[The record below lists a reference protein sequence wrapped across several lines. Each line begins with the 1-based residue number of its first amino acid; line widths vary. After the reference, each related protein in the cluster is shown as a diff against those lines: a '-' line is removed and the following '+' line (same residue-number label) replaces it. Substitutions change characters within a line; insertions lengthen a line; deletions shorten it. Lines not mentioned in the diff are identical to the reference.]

1 MNLLNFIKN
10 SLYETKEYS
19 DIHNIY
25 EDGGN
30 DGDTGATTNEINF
43 SNFDKSDVD
52 NLYELIQNGIDA
64 NDPQIQDIVSKL
76 LGNGKDNDIMK
87 AAGKQAFNEIYDAC
101 KKKVE
106 GDTEFNKAQEA
117 VDNIAKDICKPY
129 IEKLKKEPKL
139 PEGLTNDDVN
149 AYFNPETGEPQAG
162 VDIPKAPKPL
172 SPDATE
178 DERRQHDEA
187 QKKYDKYNAVK
198 KYINDSVKPYNKAKS
213 DLKKELGETAF
224 NQIEGNLN
232 NLDGEINW
240 KDISKDVPSD
250 NSKKA

>member
-30 DGDTGATTNEINF
+30 DGDTGGTTNEINF

-76 LGNGKDNDIMK
+76 LGNGKDNEIMK
-87 AAGKQAFNEIYDAC
+87 AAGKQAFDEIYDAC

-106 GDTEFNKAQEA
+106 GDTRRYYA
-117 VDNIAKDICKPY
+117 V
-129 IEKLKKEPKL
+129 
-139 PEGLTNDDVN
+139 
-149 AYFNPETGEPQAG
+149 
-162 VDIPKAPKPL
+162 
-172 SPDATE
+172 
-178 DERRQHDEA
+178 
-187 QKKYDKYNAVK
+187 
-198 KYINDSVKPYNKAKS
+198 
-213 DLKKELGETAF
+213 
-224 NQIEGNLN
+224 
-232 NLDGEINW
+232 
-240 KDISKDVPSD
+240 
-250 NSKKA
+250 